1 MSRARGG
8 DNPRIRTRP
17 EPEPTR
23 ASWLEGPRGGRYDR
37 KVRAL
42 RGVIAG
48 ACLALPL
55 LAQDGA
61 QAGRVRLQVSTD
73 PPDAA
78 VYVQYP
84 GEGRE
89 GERRRERFLG
99 KTPSGGAL
107 SLDLEPGPAE
117 VVVWKDGYVCK
128 VEPLDVPA
136 GGAARLELRLTPDV
150 EIPRG
155 LTLKS
160 AVPFVRDARE
170 GTEIYLAVLAHV
182 HKFYVDETDP
192 RRLIDASLRV
202 LVDVLNAVRSREL
215 LLRRE
220 LQPEARLRYYGEEV
234 DLRDYPRL
242 TLVRGSDADGR
253 RRYALSAGTIGIEGE
268 TDEGDLDT
276 YVRMLERSWGFV
288 RHRWDARGLL
298 SDSVVAQCLI
308 EGLLSG
314 LNDLHTG
321 FLNPEEVAEMAVETT
336 GSFGGV
342 GLVVSQDDGRLVVVA
357 TMPGTPAER
366 AGIHSGD
373 WILSIDGQSTQRMLL
388 RQAVTLM
395 RGEVDSPVELVVR
408 RGAEDLRRTLLRA
421 KVHVRSLASR
431 LIGQDVGYLRITS
444 FMQEELDREVKD
456 AIVEL
461 RRLGAK
467 ALVIDLRQNPGGL
480 LSQACAIADLFVPRG
495 TIVSTRTRLPG
506 ESRTLEAEPGP
517 KLDLPIA
524 VLIDGQSASAAE
536 ILAGTLQDH
545 GLATLVGQRSYGKG
559 SVQRVFRLNPFRCEL
574 ALTVATYHLP
584 DGATPH
590 GKGVTPDVPVELSE
604 EEAARLLAR
613 SNYTVEKEEVDP
625 QLQAALD
632 VVRAKIKR

>member
-1 MSRARGG
+1 MGLELQRA
-8 DNPRIRTRP
+8 PY
-17 EPEPTR
+17 
-23 ASWLEGPRGGRYDR
+23 LEGGCGGRYDAP
-37 KVRAL
+37 VRVRVHL
-42 RGVIAG
+42 
-48 ACLALPL
+48 LALLCVATPA
-55 LAQDGA
+55 LAQDGKA
-61 QAGRVRLQVSTD
+61 KVRLQVSTD

-84 GEGRE
+84 AAGTEGVR
-89 GERRRERFLG
+89 GRERFLG
-99 KTPSGGAL
+99 KTPSAGAL

-150 EIPRG
+150 AIPRG

-182 HKFYVDETDP
+182 HKFYVEESDP
-192 RRLIDASLRV
+192 RRLIDASLKT
-202 LVDVLNAVRSREL
+202 LVEVLNAVRTREL

-220 LQPEARLRYYGEEV
+220 LAPEARLRYYGEEV

-242 TLVRGSDADGR
+242 GLVRGADADGKR
-253 RRYALSAGTIGIEGE
+253 GFALSAGSIGIEGE

-276 YVRMLERSWGFV
+276 YVKMLERSWGFV
-288 RHRWDARGLL
+288 RHKWDARGLL

-314 LNDLHTG
+314 LGDAHTG
-321 FLNPEEVAEMAVETT
+321 FLNPEEVAEMAVETA
-336 GSFGGV
+336 GAFGGV
-342 GLVVSQDDGRLVVVA
+342 GLVVSQEDGRLVVVA

-366 AGIHSGD
+366 AGIASGD
-373 WILSIDGQSTQRMLL
+373 WIVSIDGQSTQRMLL

-408 RGAEDLRRTLLRA
+408 RGTEEQRRTLLRA
-421 KVHVRSLASR
+421 KVAVKSLASR
-431 LIGQDVGYLRITS
+431 LLGTDVGYLRISS
-444 FMQEELDREVKD
+444 FMQEGLDGEVKD

-467 ALVIDLRQNPGGL
+467 GLVIDLRQNPGGL
-480 LSQACAIADLFVPRG
+480 LSQACAIADLFVARG

-545 GLATLVGQRSYGKG
+545 GLATLIGQRSYGKG
-559 SVQRVFRLNPFRCEL
+559 SVQRVFRLAPFQCEL

-584 DGATPH
+584 KGETPH
-590 GKGVTPDVPVELSE
+590 GKGVDPDLVIGLSE
-604 EEAARLLAR
+604 EEELKLLGR
-613 SNYTVEKEEVDP
+613 SNYTVEKEEMDP

-632 VVRAKIKR
+632 AVRSKIKR